1 MDYVQFLSENIKQD
15 EKEILKPTNFPRNH
29 DVLALFPQLKYLN
42 NVNDSDSQSEFI
54 SIIENNEDQ
63 QKYLLLSG
71 EIGQHLKEEKYLQD
85 MDGRLINAGLRNQL
99 DPL

>member
-54 SIIENNEDQ
+54 SIIENNED
-63 QKYLLLSG
+63 
-71 EIGQHLKEEKYLQD
+71 
-85 MDGRLINAGLRNQL
+85 
-99 DPL
+99 